1 MRLQV
6 YSEQVYQAVFEITN
20 RCNLRCPHCA
30 SDSGVARAEEMS
42 LEQALH
48 VVEDLR
54 KLGCRE
60 LALLGGEPFL
70 RSDWYQIAAAVKA
83 AGIELQLI
91 TNGLL
96 VTEKLRREILSLDPE
111 TFNVSVDGATPE
123 SYRRIRGIDG
133 FDTCMRLLKD
143 AVADG
148 FREVHAITTFNAKN
162 LKDFD
167 RFVELFIDTPIV
179 WQVQMANGGGERF
192 PEDLLM
198 TREDYRWLMA
208 KLAAASELRP
218 RLRLLM
224 MDDVGYH
231 AMTKQ
236 FAGICRAWNGCQAG
250 RQVIGIRANGD
261 VLPCLSLG
269 SRFICDN
276 LFKRPLEEIWRDPT
290 SFPGF
295 MEDPKSLTGKCKICP
310 HAATCRA
317 GCHAMAYSLTQTL
330 TENHFC
336 VRQLE
341 VEHFIL
347 EFTEEKTV

>member
-1 MRLQV
+1 MSERV
-6 YSEQVYQAVFEITN
+6 YTEPIQQAVFEVTN

-30 SDSGVARAEEMS
+30 SASGEAREGEMS
-42 LEQALH
+42 LDQAQR
-48 VVEDLR
+48 VIQDLR
-54 KLGCRE
+54 KLGCEE

-70 RSDWYQIAAAVKA
+70 RPDWYEIASAVKS

-96 VTEKLRREILSLDPE
+96 VNAKIRRQVLSLDPE

-123 SYRRIRGIDG
+123 SYRRIRGVDG
-133 FDTCMRLLKD
+133 FGTCMRLLKD
-143 AVADG
+143 AVVDG
-148 FREVHAITTFNAKN
+148 FREIHAITTFNAKN
-162 LKDFD
+162 LTDFD

-179 WQVQMANGGGERF
+179 WQIQMAHRGGERF

-198 TREDYRWLMA
+198 TRENYRWLMGKVA
-208 KLAAASELRP
+208 EAVKLRP
-218 RLRLLM
+218 RLRLLT

-231 AMTKQ
+231 AMTNKYI
-236 FAGICRAWNGCQAG
+236 GICLPWNGCLAG
-250 RQVIGIRANGD
+250 RRVIGIRANGD

-269 SRFICDN
+269 SRFVEDN
-276 LFKRPLEEIWRDPT
+276 LLKRPLEDIWRDPT

-295 MEDPKSLTGKCKICP
+295 RDSPEALTGKCKMCP
-310 HAATCRA
+310 HALTCRA

-330 TENHFC
+330 TENTFC

-341 VEHFIL
+341 VEHFIS
-347 EFTEEKTV
+347 EVAS

>member
-1 MRLQV
+1 MAQV
-6 YSEQVYQAVFEITN
+6 YPEQVYQAVFEITN

-30 SDSGVARAEEMS
+30 SDSGEARAEEMS
-42 LEQALH
+42 LDQALR

-70 RSDWYQIAAAVKA
+70 RPDWYQIASAVKS

-96 VTEKLRREILSLDPE
+96 VTEKLRRQILSLNPE

-123 SYRRIRGIDG
+123 TYRMIRGVDG

-148 FREVHAITTFNAKN
+148 FQEIHAITTFNAKN

-198 TREDYRWLMA
+198 TREDYRWLMT

-236 FAGICRAWNGCQAG
+236 YVGICRAWNGCQAG

-295 MEDPKSLTGKCKICP
+295 RDDPKSLTGKCKICP

-341 VEHFIL
+341 VEHFIS
-347 EFTEEKTV
+347 EFTEGKTI

>member
-1 MRLQV
+1 MVQA
-6 YSEQVYQAVFEITN
+6 YPEQIYQAVFEITN

-30 SDSGVARAEEMS
+30 SDSGEARAEEMS
-42 LEQALH
+42 LDQALR
-48 VVEDLR
+48 VVEDLG

-70 RSDWYQIAAAVKA
+70 RPDWYEIAAAVKS

-96 VTEKLRREILSLDPE
+96 VTEKLRRQILSLDPE

-123 SYRRIRGIDG
+123 SYRRIRGVDG
-133 FDTCMRLLKD
+133 FGTCMRLLKD

-148 FREVHAITTFNAKN
+148 FQEVHAITTFNAKN

-179 WQVQMANGGGERF
+179 WQVQMAHRGGERF

-198 TREDYRWLMA
+198 TREDYRWLMT
-208 KLAAASELRP
+208 KFAAASELGP
-218 RLRLLM
+218 RLRLLT

-236 FAGICRAWNGCQAG
+236 YAGICRAWNGCQAG

-295 MEDPKSLTGKCKICP
+295 REDPKSLTGKCKICP

-317 GCHAMAYSLTQTL
+317 GCHAMGYSLTQTL

-341 VEHFIL
+341 VEHFIS
-347 EFTEEKTV
+347 EFT

>member
-1 MRLQV
+1 MRV
-6 YSEQVYQAVFEITN
+6 YPQSIQQAVFEVTN

-30 SDSGVARAEEMS
+30 SDSGVARNEEMS
-42 LEQALH
+42 LEQALR
-48 VVEDLR
+48 VVQDLH

-70 RSDWYQIAAAVKA
+70 RPDWYEIASAVKS

-96 VTEKLRREILSLDPE
+96 VNAKIRRQVLSLDPE

-123 SYRRIRGIDG
+123 SYRRIRGVDG
-133 FDTCMRLLKD
+133 FGTCMRLLKD

-148 FREVHAITTFNAKN
+148 FQEVHAITTFNAKN
-162 LKDFD
+162 LRDFD

-179 WQVQMANGGGERF
+179 WQVQMAHRGGERF

-198 TREDYRWLMA
+198 TREDYRWLMT
-208 KLAAASELRP
+208 KIAAACELRP
-218 RLRLLM
+218 RLRLLT
-224 MDDVGYH
+224 MDDIGYH

-236 FAGICRAWNGCQAG
+236 YVGICLPWNGCQAG
-250 RQVIGIRANGD
+250 RKVIGIRANGD

-269 SRFICDN
+269 SRFVFDN
-276 LFKRPLEEIWRDPT
+276 LLRRPLVDIWRDPT
-290 SFPGF
+290 SFSGF
-295 MEDPKSLTGKCKICP
+295 RESPKSLTGKCKICP
-310 HAATCRA
+310 YAATCRA
-317 GCHAMAYSLTQTL
+317 GCHAMAYSLTETL
-330 TENHFC
+330 TENTFC

-341 VEHFIL
+341 VEHFIS
-347 EFTEEKTV
+347 EFTA